1 MGCAWQRGSQDLRA
15 GTSRLRLNS
24 WLKLLTPRP
33 QLLPLSGSWIYV
45 FTLILLP
52 FCRSRPLSV
61 CLFSMTLCPPGFC
74 LFSPHFAPYFYP
86 PAFLYPSAL
95 LLPPTHLGLALQA
108 GLQIPP
114 SLRCL
119 SVVLRPLRS
128 REACVGGAPQSGTPC
143 SRAGRPQAAYLTTP
157 TLEGL
162 RRGRPA
168 PRARSQRIRRNTP
181 GGPSQIRA
189 HTQSV
194 PHTPS
199 TAGSSQAGAAYP
211 RPATAGARLRANNY
225 RRQPSDLLP

>member
-1 MGCAWQRGSQDLRA
+1 MVRAIHQLRMGCAWQRGSQDLRA

-114 SLRCL
+114 SLPQVSVCGPQAASVSGGLCGRRSPVGHPLQQSRSPAGCL
-119 SVVLRPLRS
+119 LNNPN
-128 REACVGGAPQSGTPC
+128 VGGSAQRQASTPC
-143 SRAGRPQAAYLTTP
+143 SQP
-157 TLEGL
+157 
-162 RRGRPA
+162 
-168 PRARSQRIRRNTP
+168 
-181 GGPSQIRA
+181 A
-189 HTQSV
+189 HTQK
-194 PHTPS
+194 HTR
-199 TAGSSQAGAAYP
+199 
-211 RPATAGARLRANNY
+211 RPLTNTRAHAVS
-225 RRQPSDLLP
+225 PAHP